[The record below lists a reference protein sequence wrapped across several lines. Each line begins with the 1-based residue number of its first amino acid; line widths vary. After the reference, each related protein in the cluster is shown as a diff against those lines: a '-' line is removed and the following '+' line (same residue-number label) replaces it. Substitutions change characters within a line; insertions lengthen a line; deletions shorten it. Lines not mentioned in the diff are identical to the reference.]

1 MNQVLV
7 KLIENGITDP
17 VRLRVIAT
25 MMMAAGTSSSYL
37 DQAGSIVAMNDQ
49 QLELATQQV
58 VGGR

>member
-17 VRLRVIAT
+17 ERLRVIAT

-37 DQAGSIVAMNDQ
+37 DQARSIVVMNDQ